1 MSRSVQEVV
10 WNWRE
15 RGAST
20 HADPSLRSRLR
31 RKAVIQ
37 TLVMGVI
44 GAVLLGL
51 FGHRIVAFV
60 VWGLAAVILILG
72 LAAPPAYRHIDRF
85 GQFLGRAVGGL
96 LTAVL
101 LTPFYYLV
109 FFPGALLLRLQGR
122 DPLHRPPLEPGR
134 TGWIPRRQGPTPESY
149 AHQFLREDREARVLH
164 RPVGAGADTTD
175 GTSVD
180 DQTQTSTS
188 TSTPHK
194 PLPEDE
200 APR

>member
-1 MSRSVQEVV
+1 MRVPRRKILSLSVQEVV

-15 RGAST
+15 HEASPR
-20 HADPSLRSRLR
+20 ADSSVRNHLR

-37 TLVMGVI
+37 ALVMGVI
-44 GAVLLGL
+44 GAILLGL

-72 LAAPPAYRHIDRF
+72 LAAPPVYRHVDRF
-85 GQFLGRAVGGL
+85 GQLIGRAVGGL
-96 LTAVL
+96 LTTVL

-134 TGWIPRRQGPTPESY
+134 TGWIPRRQAPTPESY
-149 AHQFLREDREARVLH
+149 ARQFLREDREARVLH
-164 RPVGAGADTTD
+164 RPVGAGTD
-175 GTSVD
+175 AN
-180 DQTQTSTS
+180 
-188 TSTPHK
+188 
-194 PLPEDE
+194 DE